1 MALLTAIREVL
12 LLVFEAVFG
21 GGAAAVRYS
30 RHHAR
35 RYFEIIAVTTAIV
48 LVVPFLLILLKV
60 FWGWVVPAY
69 LAAFLGAFFVL
80 VLGAFYVPLAA
91 WIGAVLIAYHAL
103 TWSGTLSPLE
113 LGRRYVRKVLTALF
127 IELLL
132 GVYVILVPLD
142 QGPGMFFVLLLLGSA
157 IAVGSYLWG
166 GFGSGRLF
174 TWLAIAAVVIITL
187 VLVAKAIHE
196 ATRPPETVEVCEPD
210 YDRPLR
216 QVLDLKGFRHG
227 VRVKWPDSGG
237 RAVKVPQYD
246 VLRDDVDGDLVI
258 DFNDGSRDT
267 WSPDEPKRSD
277 AWLRKFPIRMY
288 GKGRATVVLYEK
300 TCEEKTVAAKAK
312 K

>member
-1 MALLTAIREVL
+1 M
-12 LLVFEAVFG
+12 
-21 GGAAAVRYS
+21 
-30 RHHAR
+30 
-35 RYFEIIAVTTAIV
+35 
-48 LVVPFLLILLKV
+48 
-60 FWGWVVPAY
+60 
-69 LAAFLGAFFVL
+69 
-80 VLGAFYVPLAA
+80 
-91 WIGAVLIAYHAL
+91 
-103 TWSGTLSPLE
+103 
-113 LGRRYVRKVLTALF
+113 
-127 IELLL
+127 
-132 GVYVILVPLD
+132 
-142 QGPGMFFVLLLLGSA
+142 
-157 IAVGSYLWG
+157 
-166 GFGSGRLF
+166 
-174 TWLAIAAVVIITL
+174 
-187 VLVAKAIHE
+187 
-196 ATRPPETVEVCEPD
+196 EVCEPA

-246 VLRDDVDGDLVI
+246 VLRDDVNGDLVI